1 MRTDTFINHGIG
13 VVREGT
19 GSQGIF
25 SVLVSFIKRK
35 EILLLLAAFLIGRTS
50 IAGGLLPFG
59 FAFYAAVCGSV
70 SVKLLIAIPVILG
83 MATSG
88 SVEQIYITV
97 AAMIIYSALNILFKS
112 MKSRVMFKQACLA
125 FAAILVPQLVMT
137 WLQGFLIFDVLRA
150 LFTSFVVFVVFFIFK
165 NAAVLVDNPMRKTS
179 YSSEEMISLA
189 ITAGLM
195 LAGFGNFRFLGFSP
209 RNIFC
214 TMLILLFSY
223 KCGAGVGASAG
234 VAIGLTVCMSTTA
247 APLAIGSYAFCGL
260 LSGVFRGL
268 GRIGSGLGFVLG
280 NAVLTIYMNGSEEV
294 LVYLK
299 EILISLGIFML
310 LPQKFIDFAT
320 EPFNREIGVYSD
332 KRGYTRRVRDIT
344 VDRLDKF
351 SRAFKE
357 LSKTFSEIS
366 ETKVAAN
373 KGDISVL
380 FDRVADRVCKD
391 CSLCLYC
398 WDRNF
403 YTTYQV
409 MFNIV
414 ETLEEK
420 GYIEERDIP
429 AHFMD
434 KCERLNDFVDA
445 VNNVYEL
452 FRVDMIWKSRI
463 GESRGLISQQFDGLS
478 KVISGLADEI
488 NVEVTFYGDLED
500 ELFSK
505 LITAGLRPREVVV
518 FKNKNGKFEANILH
532 KGCGGSR
539 VCVSHIEKLVSEV
552 LGKKMTR
559 GTDEYCTQS
568 RDGNCLIK
576 FSEAETLRITTG
588 VARLSKH
595 ESSVSGDSYTFLNN
609 GKGKYV
615 IALSDGMGSGQKAA
629 AQSKASVGLLENFME
644 SGFDK
649 DMALKLINSVLVLKS
664 GDDSFS
670 TIDVSI
676 IDLYNGDVEFIKTGA
691 APTYIKRA
699 GKVETVRSASLPAG
713 ILGNI
718 ETELIHKKVES
729 GDLIVM
735 VTDGITDS
743 FKSDEP
749 GDKALVRYLQEV
761 SGANPQQI
769 AEGILNEAF
778 EAYEKK
784 PGDDMTVLVAKVWK
798 GV

>member
-1 MRTDTFINHGIG
+1 MRTDTLVNQGIG
-13 VVREGT
+13 VVGQGS
-19 GSQGIF
+19 GSQKMLGT
-25 SVLVSFIKRK
+25 LLSFVKRK
-35 EILLLLAAFLIGRTS
+35 ELLMLLAAFLIGRTS

-59 FAFYAAVCGSV
+59 FAFFAALYGTFSI
-70 SVKLLIAIPVILG
+70 KLLLAIPIIIG

-88 SVEQIYITV
+88 SVEQIYV
-97 AAMIIYSALNILFKS
+97 SAAAMIIYSALSILFKGI
-112 MKSRVMFKQACLA
+112 KSRAMFKQACMA
-125 FAAILVPQLVMT
+125 FGSILVPQLVMT
-137 WLQGFLIFDVLRA
+137 GLQGFLVFDVLRA
-150 LFTSFVVFVVFFIFK
+150 LFTSFIVFVVFFIFR
-165 NAAVLVDNPMRKTS
+165 NASVLIDNPLRKTS

-195 LAGFGNFRFLGFSP
+195 LAGFGDYTFLGLSP

-214 TMLILLFSY
+214 TLLILLFSY

-234 VAIGLTVCMSTTA
+234 VAIGLTVSMSTTA

-260 LSGVFRGL
+260 LAGVFRGL
-268 GRIGSGLGFVLG
+268 GRIGAGLGFVLG
-280 NAVLTIYMNGSEEV
+280 NAVLTIYMNGSQEV

-299 EILISLGIFML
+299 EILVSLGIFML
-310 LPQKFIDFAT
+310 VPQKLIEIAT
-320 EPFNREIGVYSD
+320 EPFNRELEVYSD

-344 VDRLDKF
+344 VDKLDKF

-373 KGDISVL
+373 KQDISVL

-403 YTTYQV
+403 YSTYQV

-420 GYIEERDIP
+420 GFIEQCDIP
-429 AHFMD
+429 HHFID
-434 KCERLNDFVDA
+434 KCERLNEFVDA
-445 VNNVYEL
+445 VNNVYEI

-478 KVISGLADEI
+478 KVISGLAEEI

-500 ELFSK
+500 EIFQK
-505 LITAGLRPREVVV
+505 LIAAGLRPREVVV
-518 FKNKNGKFEANILH
+518 FRNKNGKFEVSILH

-539 VCVSHIEKLVSEV
+539 MCVSHIEKLVSEAMN
-552 LGKKMTR
+552 KKMTR
-559 GTDEYCTQS
+559 GTDEYCTQM

-576 FSEAETLRITTG
+576 FTEVETLRITTG
-588 VARLSKH
+588 VARLSKY

-670 TIDVSI
+670 TMDVSI

-691 APTYIKRA
+691 APTFVKR
-699 GKVETVRSASLPAG
+699 GERVETIRSASLPAG
-713 ILGNI
+713 ILSNI
-718 ETELIHKKVES
+718 ETELVHKKAES
-729 GDLIVM
+729 GDLIIM

-743 FKSDEP
+743 FNGNEP
-749 GDKALVRYLQEV
+749 GDKEVARYLQDI
-761 SGANPQQI
+761 SGSNPQQI
-769 AEGILNEAF
+769 AEGILKKAY
-778 EAYEKK
+778 EAYGSK